1 MEFNLDKCEY
11 NLYGQVMKY
20 VILRVVCKFSDG
32 SLRTIKYDENHVT
45 EENAC
50 NDVAQFKKNLKDK
63 LNRSLQILGVT
74 VSSINLTYE
83 ERDGRQ

>member
-1 MEFNLDKCEY
+1 
-11 NLYGQVMKY
+11 MKY
-20 VILRVVCKFSDG
+20 VILRVVCKFSNG
-32 SLRTIKYDENHVT
+32 SLRTIKYDENRVT

>member
-1 MEFNLDKCEY
+1 
-11 NLYGQVMKY
+11 MKY

-32 SLRTIKYDENHVT
+32 SLRIIKYDENHVT

-63 LNRSLQILGVT
+63 LKSVIANTRSNCKFNKF
-74 VSSINLTYE
+74 NL
-83 ERDGRQ
+83 

>member
-1 MEFNLDKCEY
+1 
-11 NLYGQVMKY
+11 MKY

-50 NDVAQFKKNLKDK
+50 NDVARFKKNLKDK

>member
-1 MEFNLDKCEY
+1 
-11 NLYGQVMKY
+11 MKY
-20 VILRVVCKFSDG
+20 IILRASCMFSNG
-32 SLRTIKYDENHVT
+32 SRANIVYDEDNVT
-45 EENAC
+45 EENSC

-63 LNRSLQILGVT
+63 LNQSLQILGVT

>member
-1 MEFNLDKCEY
+1 
-11 NLYGQVMKY
+11 MKY
-20 VILRVVCKFSDG
+20 VILRAVCKFSDG
-32 SLRTIKYDENHVT
+32 SLRIIKYDENHVT

-50 NDVAQFKKNLKDK
+50 NDVAQFTQFKKNLKDK
-63 LNRSLQILGVT
+63 LNQSLQILGVT

>member
-1 MEFNLDKCEY
+1 
-11 NLYGQVMKY
+11 MKY

-32 SLRTIKYDENHVT
+32 SLRTTKYDENHVT

>member
-1 MEFNLDKCEY
+1 
-11 NLYGQVMKY
+11 MKY

-50 NDVAQFKKNLKDK
+50 NDADPAADAVHPHGRAG
-63 LNRSLQILGVT
+63 RGT
-74 VSSINLTYE
+74 
-83 ERDGRQ
+83 ERNHLAG

>member
-1 MEFNLDKCEY
+1 
-11 NLYGQVMKY
+11 MKY

-32 SLRTIKYDENHVT
+32 SLRTIKYDENHVI

-50 NDVAQFKKNLKDK
+50 NDVAQFKKN

>member
-1 MEFNLDKCEY
+1 
-11 NLYGQVMKY
+11 MKY
-20 VILRVVCKFSDG
+20 VILRAVCKFSDG

-45 EENAC
+45 EES
-50 NDVAQFKKNLKDK
+50 NDIAQFKKNLKDK

>member
-1 MEFNLDKCEY
+1 
-11 NLYGQVMKY
+11 MKY
-20 VILRVVCKFSDG
+20 VILRAVYKFSDG
-32 SLRTIKYDENHVT
+32 SSRTIKYDENHIT

-50 NDVAQFKKNLKDK
+50 DDVVQFKKNLKDK

>member
-1 MEFNLDKCEY
+1 
-11 NLYGQVMKY
+11 MKY
-20 VILRVVCKFSDG
+20 VILRAVCKFSDG
-32 SLRTIKYDENHVT
+32 SLRIIKYDENHVT

-63 LNRSLQILGVT
+63 LNQSLQILGVT
-74 VSSINLTYE
+74 VSSTNLTYE

>member
-1 MEFNLDKCEY
+1 
-11 NLYGQVMKY
+11 MKY
-20 VILRVVCKFSDG
+20 VILRAVCKFSDG
-32 SLRTIKYDENHVT
+32 CSLRTIKYDENHVT

-50 NDVAQFKKNLKDK
+50 NDIAQFNKNLKDK
-63 LNRSLQILGVT
+63 LNQPLQILGVT

>member
-1 MEFNLDKCEY
+1 
-11 NLYGQVMKY
+11 MKY
-20 VILRVVCKFSDG
+20 VILKAVCKFSDG

-50 NDVAQFKKNLKDK
+50 DDIAQFKKNLKDK
-63 LNRSLQILGVT
+63 LNRPSRIPGVT

-83 ERDGRQ
+83 ERDGGQ

>member
-1 MEFNLDKCEY
+1 
-11 NLYGQVMKY
+11 MKY
-20 VILRVVCKFSDG
+20 VILRAVCKFSNG
-32 SLRTIKYDENHVT
+32 SLRIIKYDENHVT

-63 LNRSLQILGVT
+63 LNTSLQILGIT
-74 VSSINLTYE
+74 VVSIALTYE

>member
-1 MEFNLDKCEY
+1 
-11 NLYGQVMKY
+11 MKY
-20 VILRVVCKFSDG
+20 VILRAVCKFSDG
-32 SLRTIKYDENHVT
+32 SLRAINYDENHVT

-50 NDVAQFKKNLKDK
+50 NDIAQFKKNLKDK
-63 LNRSLQILGVT
+63 LNQSLQILGVN

>member
-1 MEFNLDKCEY
+1 
-11 NLYGQVMKY
+11 MKY
-20 VILRVVCKFSDG
+20 VILRAVCKFSDG

-63 LNRSLQILGVT
+63 LTGHCKYL
-74 VSSINLTYE
+74 E
-83 ERDGRQ
+83 

>member
-1 MEFNLDKCEY
+1 
-11 NLYGQVMKY
+11 MKY
-20 VILRVVCKFSDG
+20 VILKAVYKFSDG

-45 EENAC
+45 EENVC
-50 NDVAQFKKNLKDK
+50 NDIAQFKKNLKDK
-63 LNRSLQILGVT
+63 LNQSLQILGVT

>member
-1 MEFNLDKCEY
+1 
-11 NLYGQVMKY
+11 MKY

-32 SLRTIKYDENHVT
+32 SLRTINYDENHVT

-63 LNRSLQILGVT
+63 LNRSL
-74 VSSINLTYE
+74 
-83 ERDGRQ
+83 

>member
-1 MEFNLDKCEY
+1 
-11 NLYGQVMKY
+11 MKY

-50 NDVAQFKKNLKDK
+50 KDK